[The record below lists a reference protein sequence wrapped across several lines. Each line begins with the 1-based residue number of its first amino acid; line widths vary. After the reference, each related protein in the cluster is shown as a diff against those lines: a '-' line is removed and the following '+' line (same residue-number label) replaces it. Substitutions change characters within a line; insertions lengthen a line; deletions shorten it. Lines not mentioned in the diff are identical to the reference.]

1 MRRTTLLAAFLA
13 PALLLLGCGDDSED
27 SEDSDDSDVSDVSG
41 TETSA
46 AEEICDADADRFAST
61 DVREDDDESIAAAY
75 REMGER
81 WAAVEPPSD
90 MEEDAQAGFAT
101 LIGFYSDMTA
111 EDYAGFATYA
121 AVFEGEELAEVMA
134 FQEYLS
140 ATC

>member
-13 PALLLLGCGDDSED
+13 PALLLLGCGED
-27 SEDSDDSDVSDVSG
+27 SEDSKDSDDSR
-41 TETSA
+41 TEASA
-46 AEEICDADADRFAST
+46 AEEICDAEADRFASIDAT
-61 DVREDDDESIAAAY
+61 DDDDETIAAAY
-75 REMGER
+75 RELGER

-90 MEEDAQAGFAT
+90 LEADAQAGFAT
-101 LIGFYSDMTA
+101 LIDYYSDMTA

-121 AVFEGEELAEVMA
+121 AVFEGEELAEVEA

>member
-1 MRRTTLLAAFLA
+1 MRRTTLLAALLA
-13 PALLLLGCGDDSED
+13 PALLLIGCGDDSED
-27 SEDSDDSDVSDVSG
+27 SEDSG

-46 AEEICDADADRFAST
+46 AEEICDADADRFASIEVT
-61 DVREDDDESIAAAY
+61 EDDDETIAAAY

-81 WAAVEPPSD
+81 WAAVEPPSE
-90 MEEDAQAGFAT
+90 MEADAQAGFAT
-101 LIGFYSDMTA
+101 LIDFYSDMTA

-121 AVFEGEELAEVMA
+121 AVFEGEELAEVEA

>member
-13 PALLLLGCGDDSED
+13 PALLLLGCGDDSDD
-27 SEDSDDSDVSDVSG
+27 SEDSG

-46 AEEICDADADRFAST
+46 AEEICDAEADRSASIDAT
-61 DVREDDDESIAAAY
+61 EDDDETIATAY
-75 REMGER
+75 RETGER

-101 LIGFYSDMTA
+101 LIDFYSDMTA
-111 EDYAGFATYA
+111 EEYAGFATYA
-121 AVFEGEELAEVMA
+121 AVFEGEELAEVEA

-140 ATC
+140 ANC

>member
-27 SEDSDDSDVSDVSG
+27 GDDSG

-46 AEEICDADADRFAST
+46 AEEICDADADRSASI
-61 DVREDDDESIAAAY
+61 DAAEDEDATIAAAY

-90 MEEDAQAGFAT
+90 MEADAQAGFAT
-101 LIGFYSDMTA
+101 LIDFYSDMTA

-121 AVFEGEELAEVMA
+121 AVFEGEELAEVEA